1 MGGWDSADV
10 VSIVLAS
17 TGIGLTVI
25 GLGLV
30 LWQVRQARGAAEAAR
45 EAATEAREAMTQRV
59 TAADLGSVRANLRA
73 LLEQLHAGQYD
84 PARYPCQ
91 ESREHLVALRTR
103 PGLDERQGRI
113 TEAITTLA
121 ETQGILESDEPQN
134 ALANMESIRA
144 ILDMMVELRE
154 DALYS
159 TGEGNDHEQ
168 RSR

>member
-25 GLGLV
+25 GLGFV
-30 LWQVRQARGAAEAAR
+30 LWQVYQARGAAEAAR

-59 TAADLGSVRANLRA
+59 TAMELGSIRANLRA
-73 LLEQLHAGQYD
+73 LLEQLRVGQYES
-84 PARYPCQ
+84 ARRLCQ
-91 ESREHLVALRTR
+91 ESREQLVALRTR
-103 PGLDERQGRI
+103 PGLDDRQRRL

-121 ETQGILESDEPQN
+121 DTQGILESDEPQN

-144 ILDMMVELRE
+144 ILDMTVELRE

-159 TGEGNDHEQ
+159 AGG
-168 RSR
+168 R

>member
-17 TGIGLTVI
+17 TGIGLTAV
-25 GLGLV
+25 GLAV
-30 LWQVRQARGAAEAAR
+30 VYWQARQARGAAEAAR
-45 EAATEAREAMTQRV
+45 EAATEAREVMARHMTAME
-59 TAADLGSVRANLRA
+59 LGSIHANLRA
-73 LLEQLHAGQYD
+73 LLEQLHAGQYES
-84 PARYPCQ
+84 ARYPCQ
-91 ESREHLVALRTR
+91 ESREQLVALRAR
-103 PGLDERQGRI
+103 PGLDGWQERI

-121 ETQGILESDEPQN
+121 ETQERIESDEPQS

-159 TGEGNDHEQ
+159 AGEGNEHEQ